1 LKRNTRRAL
10 PERPWS
16 WLAVTFGLILHPV
29 PALALQSHGGLE
41 GLYVHQVAHV
51 FFAFSMGLLI
61 FWLRKRRLTASL
73 SWRYIQYAAMF
84 LIAWNAD
91 TITSHWLLEQSGLID
106 VQFVAPIHIHITTA
120 EGWQWVTQLYYLTK
134 LDHLLCVPALVFLFL
149 GLRRLLNTSHLEED
163 QGDPVP

>member
-1 LKRNTRRAL
+1 MKRNTRCTL
-10 PERPWS
+10 PDRPLS
-16 WLAVTFGLILHPV
+16 WLAIAFGLILHPV
-29 PALALQSHGGLE
+29 PALALQTHGGME

-73 SWRYIQYAAMF
+73 SWRYIQYAALF

-106 VQFVAPIHIHITTA
+106 VQFVAPIHIRITTA
-120 EGWQWVTQLYYLTK
+120 EGWQWVTEFYYLTK
-134 LDHLLCVPALVFLFL
+134 LDHLLCVPALFFLFL
-149 GLRRLLNTSHLEED
+149 GLRRLLHTSQPEED
-163 QGDPVP
+163 QGEPVR